1 MTAKIIQINRKSTP
15 DSSQKFSSEAAD
27 GIVEYLDDFTDRCN
41 ALTEKLK
48 EDIEFMERIAAE
60 SEERK

>member
-15 DSSQKFSSEAAD
+15 DSSQKFSSKAAD

-41 ALTEKLK
+41 ALTKKLQ
-48 EDIEFMERIAAE
+48 EDIEVMERIAAE